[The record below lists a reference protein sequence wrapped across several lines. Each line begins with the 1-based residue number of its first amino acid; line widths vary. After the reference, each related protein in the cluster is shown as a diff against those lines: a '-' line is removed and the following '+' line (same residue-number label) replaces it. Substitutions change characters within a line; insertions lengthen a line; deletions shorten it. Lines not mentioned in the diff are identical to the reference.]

1 MAISIFSYERIM
13 DYYKLNIKDNIDM
26 KFSPEMISYYNEVLE
41 TVVKPAI
48 ISTLNGQIFDVLLQG
63 DFYDSLFKKVCSRL
77 INYYLSTT
85 YAGNITST
93 EIMDYIEEERQADR
107 MFYLSEYGYKPDNAG
122 YEFNIPRILADID
135 KCVNRRLE
143 KFVGPRKK

>member
-1 MAISIFSYERIM
+1 MAISIFSYDRIM
-13 DYYKLNIKDNIDM
+13 DYYKLNIKDNIDV
-26 KFSPEMISYYNEVLE
+26 KYSPEMISYYNEVLE

-48 ISTLNGQIFDVLLQG
+48 ISTLNGEIFDVLLQG
-63 DFYDSLFKKVCSRL
+63 DFYDSLFKEVCSGL

-93 EIMDYIEEERQADR
+93 EIMDYIEGERQADR
-107 MFYLSEYGYKPDNAG
+107 MFYLLEYGYKPDNAG